1 MNDEED
7 WVNSGERLGFG
18 LPGQPSVR
26 EMMVLAKQA
35 EELGFDSVWLT
46 ETRFTRDAITTASAV
61 AAATSRV
68 RIGTAVTNPFTRGA
82 VLSAVT
88 FATLDELAQGRA
100 IFGFGPGSP
109 HILRRQGYDFD
120 LPVTRMTEHIEVVRQ
135 LLTGERVTYRGRTV
149 SVDNVSLDFTPCRT
163 SMPLY
168 LGVTG
173 PKALALA
180 GELADGVILNG
191 FVSADY
197 SARAV
202 ERVRAAATR
211 AGRNSANVDI
221 ASWLMVS
228 VDRNSGKA
236 KDAVRPMVA
245 TYLANFPNIARE
257 SGLPGKLLDTIGTVF
272 AADGAAA
279 AAAHVTDEIVTQLAV
294 AGTSDE
300 CRALIR
306 ARRDAGVT
314 LPILGILGR
323 GSDIGAAMKDLVA
336 TG

>member
-1 MNDEED
+1 M
-7 WVNSGERLGFG
+7 
-18 LPGQPSVR
+18 Q
-26 EMMVLAKQA
+26 LAKQA
-35 EELGFDSVWLT
+35 EELEFDSVWLT
-46 ETRFTRDAITTASAV
+46 ETRFTRDAITTAAAV

-135 LLTGERVTYRGRTV
+135 LLTGERISYRGRTV
-149 SVDNVSLDFTPCRT
+149 TVDNVALDFKPYRT

-173 PKALALA
+173 PKALGLA
-180 GELADGVILNG
+180 GEIADGVILNG
-191 FVSADY
+191 FVSAEY
-197 SARAV
+197 SGQAID
-202 ERVRAAATR
+202 RVNDAAER
-211 AGRNSANVDI
+211 AGRNPADVEI

-228 VDRNSGKA
+228 VDRDSAKA

-257 SGLPGKLLDTIGTVF
+257 SGLPNELLDTIGQVF
-272 AADGAAA
+272 AAGGATAAA
-279 AAAHVTDEIVTQLAV
+279 EHVGDDIVTRLAC
-294 AGTSDE
+294 AGTSEE
-300 CRALIR
+300 CRALIQ
-306 ARRDAGVT
+306 RRREVGVT
-314 LPILGILGR
+314 LPILGILG
-323 GSDIGAAMKDLVA
+323 GDIGAAMKDLV
-336 TG
+336 TIG